1 MRLGKDVIATD
12 LYGVLGVP
20 RNATDEQIRR
30 AYRLQAM
37 SSHPDLH
44 GHAAEQRM
52 VELNVAACVLSDPF
66 RRAEY
71 DRQRD
76 QHRDAP
82 PQHTLER
89 DDWYP
94 WGATTSADDS
104 PDWTPP
110 VEPSREPMDAE
121 STVEVRSWRGNGE
134 ESLRRMLDW
143 SSTWP
148 PGTHLAVT
156 FASVCLALVLIAC
169 AKPSSLP
176 GFEQKQPIACA
187 EDGAF

>member
-20 RNATDEQIRR
+20 RNATEEQIRR

-44 GHAAEQRM
+44 GGSAEQRM
-52 VELNVAACVLSDPF
+52 VELNVAACILSDPA

-71 DRQRD
+71 DRQRNR
-76 QHRDAP
+76 HRNHP
-82 PQHTLER
+82 PQHTERR

-94 WGATTSADDS
+94 WGASTSAEDAPEWVPLVS
-104 PDWTPP
+104 PSSQPI
-110 VEPSREPMDAE
+110 DAE
-121 STVEVRSWRGNGE
+121 TSVQVRRLRGGAE
-134 ESLRRMLDW
+134 HSLHRLLDW
-143 SSTWP
+143 SNTWP

-156 FASVCLALVLIAC
+156 FASVCLALLLIAS
-169 AKPSSLP
+169 AKPTSLP
-176 GFEQKQPIACA
+176 GFQEQQPIACA
-187 EDGAF
+187 EDGWF